1 MSTKTIGRPVPE
13 NSYYANARMVTVLIC
28 LLWHKAACQKRTLG
42 SFVLLALFSVGRA
55 SAFYTALF
63 TTSTITCGTARERGP
78 CVSRTLSMGRKLRKR
93 AITKRYRSKFE
104 HL

>member
-1 MSTKTIGRPVPE
+1 MSTKTIERPVPE
-13 NSYYANARMVTVLIC
+13 NSYYANARMVTVLIR
-28 LLWHKAACQKRTLG
+28 LLWRKAASQKRTLG

-55 SAFYTALF
+55 SAFYTTLFNSSAL
-63 TTSTITCGTARERGP
+63 TRGIARERGP

-93 AITKRYRSKFE
+93 AITKRRRSKFE